1 MDPGET
7 GFGWGEASLQEL
19 GAIWQVRGVAP
30 ALDVAV
36 EGRLLQR
43 CVVGGKGESAGGQKT
58 TLESRC
64 GGKGGGCRRTRG
76 LEKLPEGGEGELQVG
91 REKSV
96 EN

>member
-1 MDPGET
+1 MDPRGET

-19 GAIWQVRGVAP
+19 GAIWEVRGVTP

-43 CVVGGKGESAGGQKT
+43 CVVEGKGKSAGGQK

-76 LEKLPEGGEGELQVG
+76 ERIGEIP
-91 REKSV
+91 
-96 EN
+96 